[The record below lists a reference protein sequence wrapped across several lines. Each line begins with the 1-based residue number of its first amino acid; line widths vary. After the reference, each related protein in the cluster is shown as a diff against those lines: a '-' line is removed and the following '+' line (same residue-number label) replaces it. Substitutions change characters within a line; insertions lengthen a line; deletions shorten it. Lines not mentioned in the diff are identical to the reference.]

1 MIIVMINLSPKT
13 KHNIITLTAG
23 IANRIFSAN
32 KIAGTLNRT
41 DMMSIDKLALLLEP
55 NISFVFKTFEKDI
68 KIYLIVTKIINASYT
83 ILDLLLKFKFFIT
96 LPEINIEL
104 CLSKI
109 EFIK

>member
-1 MIIVMINLSPKT
+1 
-13 KHNIITLTAG
+13 
-23 IANRIFSAN
+23 
-32 KIAGTLNRT
+32 
-41 DMMSIDKLALLLEP
+41 MMSIDKLALLLEP